1 MILNIEH
8 RKFLKPLVEWRIL
21 DLDSLIMS
29 SGNQRKYWSA
39 QKLIKRLEV
48 KKIVEIYRDP
58 WNKKNYIYLSE
69 LGIKEISPDLR
80 PILSSGTLYHD
91 SKVSVLGQEI
101 LKCSFVFQSIQLEH
115 QIKKGKGIRGIQ
127 ELIPDARVLG
137 KFKGANFEAAIEL
150 ELNQKEKSRIIEKGN
165 YYLKSNYYNHA
176 LYFFPDCDLL
186 KTYYE
191 TLKHGLGED
200 FNKKIFLF
208 SCPNIL
214 KIKPSFEEGTGRVM
228 NKNKTFLEVFGGVQ

>member
-1 MILNIEH
+1 LILNIEH
-8 RKFLKPLVEWRIL
+8 RQFLKPLVEWRIL

-29 SGNQRKYWSA
+29 SGNLRKYWSA
-39 QKLIKRLEV
+39 QKLIKRLEEKKLV
-48 KKIVEIYRDP
+48 KIYRDP

-80 PILSSGTLYHD
+80 PALNSGTLYHD
-91 SKVSVLGQEI
+91 SKVTVLGQEI
-101 LKCSFVFQSIQLEH
+101 LKCNLVFQSIQLEH
-115 QIKKGKGIRGIQ
+115 QIKKGKGVRGVQ
-127 ELIPDARVLG
+127 DLLPDARVLG
-137 KFKGANFEAAIEL
+137 SFKGTSFEAAIEL

-176 LYFFPDCDLL
+176 LYFFPDVDLL

-191 TLKHGLGED
+191 TLKESLGDD

-214 KIKPSFEEGTGRVM
+214 KLKPSFEDGVGIVM
-228 NKNKTFLEVFGGVQ
+228 NKNRSFLEVFGGVQ